1 MDHYL
6 KDLRD
11 EAIWFHSK
19 YKGLNGSQ
27 IAVIFNIPRST
38 VHDVIKRMPESW
50 VTSWSKNK

>member
-1 MDHYL
+1 MEQYL

-27 IAVIFNIPRST
+27 IATIFNIPRST
-38 VHDVIKRMPESW
+38 VHDIIKKAPEGWVSSW
-50 VTSWSKNK
+50 TKIK